1 MHLRNSKSFYRDLG
15 SVFLPGLAVVLLS
28 WGLTQACMGQAFLEF
43 NEFVDDTTSSPLTS
57 IVVGP
62 DGRLYAAGLRGEVFR
77 WDLDPVTGEAT
88 NQTIVFTTAG
98 NSNTLLQT
106 GIAFDPDST
115 ASNLILWNSYATDA
129 GPDFAGRIDRI
140 DLDSGTSQNFINGLG
155 VAAHQNNDLIFGS
168 DGRLYLGSGSL
179 TFGGGIPNNNELAE
193 TPLSAAILVAD
204 VNSASFTANLDV
216 SPSSGYDPFAPGA
229 PVTVFAEGVRNAFDV
244 VQHSNGFFYAGVN
257 GNDTPNIFV
266 PDDPSTAANEAV
278 LTGRPDETF
287 IRLDPKYY
295 YGHPNVSIGNFI
307 ANGGNPT
314 NGVDGDFENTNYPV
328 GTQPDTRFTDA
339 VNSGVIYNL
348 LAAVGGSSASPNG
361 LVEYTADTGL
371 QGRILVALFQNSRE
385 IGSIELDANGNA
397 IGFDSLTLPGGG
409 ELFVANGGDPLDVTV
424 DPATGNIY
432 VASFLGKNGTGQI
445 IRLTPTVAPVVPETA
460 VITVENS
467 ASTVFGSGPT
477 ADSQPSYTLPGFD
490 AGTDTKLV
498 VGFGV
503 ENGIPGEFTVTFGGA
518 PLTEIQTSSDQTE
531 SANTGLFFLDGATGV
546 EDIVVVTGSGDNLGN
561 GPGIFAVAISG
572 AELGFETSG
581 AFGDDQAIT
590 GELTGT
596 LTGVSAGAYVLTV
609 FSDQNQG
616 GNQTVTGDL
625 TDLMQVS
632 DFAGGND
639 DQVGS
644 AISIVASGFGTGS
657 DHQIVFNDLGPDNS
671 GNARS
676 NAAFAS
682 FAVADTTET
691 LLGDVNLDQVVN
703 FLDISPFIALLSA
716 PTFQEEADINGDGVV
731 SFLDIS
737 PFIGILSAPSP

>member
-1 MHLRNSKSFYRDLG
+1 MHIRDSSSFYRELG
-15 SVFLPGLAVVLLS
+15 SVFLPGLAVVLLC
-28 WGLTQACMGQAFLEF
+28 WGLTQVCMGQAFLEF

-57 IVVGP
+57 IEIGP
-62 DGRLYAAGLRGEVFR
+62 DGRLYAAGLRGEIFR
-77 WDLDPVTGEAT
+77 WDLDPVTGQAT

-106 GIAFDPDST
+106 GIAFDPNST
-115 ASNLILWNSYATDA
+115 ASNLILWNSYAADA
-129 GPDFAGRIDRI
+129 GPGFSGRIDRI

-155 VAAHQNNDLIFGS
+155 VAAHQNNDLVFGS
-168 DGRLYLGSGSL
+168 DERLYFGSGSL

-204 VNSASFTANLDV
+204 VNSASFTANLNV
-216 SPSSGYDPFAPGA
+216 APNSGYDPTAPGA

-244 VQHSNGFFYAGVN
+244 VQHSNGFFYSGVN

-266 PDDPSTAANEAV
+266 PDDPNTAANEAV

-295 YGHPNVSIGNFI
+295 YGHPNTSIGNLI

-314 NGVDGDFENTNYPV
+314 DGMDGDFENTNYPV
-328 GTQPDTRFTDA
+328 GTLPDPRFTDA

-348 LAAVGGSSASPNG
+348 LAAVGSASASPNG
-361 LVEYTADTGL
+361 LAEYTADTGL
-371 QGRILVALFQNSRE
+371 QGRILVALFNNTRE
-385 IGSIELDANGNA
+385 IGAIELDANGNA

-409 ELFVANGGDPLDVTV
+409 ELFVGNPLDVTV
-424 DPATGNIY
+424 DPTTGNIF
-432 VASFLGKNGTGQI
+432 VASFLGKNGNGQVV
-445 IRLTPTVAPVVPETA
+445 RLIPTVAPVVPEPA

-467 ASTVFGSGPT
+467 MSTVFGSGGT
-477 ADSQPSYTLPGFD
+477 SDSQPSYTLPGFD

-503 ENGIPGEFTVTFGGA
+503 ESGIPEEFTVTFGGV
-518 PLTEIQTSSDQTE
+518 PLTEIRTSSDQSG
-531 SANTGLFFLDGATGV
+531 SAHSSLFFLDGATGV

-581 AFGDDQAIT
+581 AFGDGKAIA

-596 LTGVSAGAYVLTV
+596 LTGVSTGAYVLSV
-609 FSDQNQG
+609 FSDQGQG

-632 DFAGGND
+632 DFAGGNS
-639 DQVGS
+639 DQIGS
-644 AISIVASGFGTGS
+644 AISIVAAGFGNGS
-657 DHQIVFNDLGPDNS
+657 DHIIAFNDLGPDTPF
-671 GNARS
+671 NARS

-682 FAVADTTET
+682 FAVAATTKT
-691 LLGDVNLDQVVN
+691 LLGDVNLDKVVT
-703 FLDISPFIALLSA
+703 FLDISPFIAILSA
-716 PTFQEEADINGDGVV
+716 GNFQAEADINRDGVV

-737 PFIGILSAPSP
+737 PFIGILSGS